1 MYITFSHVDLLD
13 LSETMLLFALTYTSV
28 LGRNELR
35 RPASSTTARKTT
47 TDDWLGLRPK
57 SNAEITSYEPS
68 SHGGGGQNASRRHD
82 FRRQSTQQRTSRSAG
97 LLFSDDDDDDDDK
110 RNKTTNRNVFD
121 SLADATYRGTGVSAV
136 PSPVPTTVN
145 GDAAPSADRT
155 WTSVSEP
162 QMLSKRRET
171 SPSIV
176 TVAKKTTAA
185 SGT

>member
-1 MYITFSHVDLLD
+1 
-13 LSETMLLFALTYTSV
+13 MLLFALTYTSV

-35 RPASSTTARKTT
+35 RPASSTTTRKTT

-97 LLFSDDDDDDDDK
+97 LLFSDDDDDDNDK
-110 RNKTTNRNVFD
+110 KNKTTNRNVFD

-136 PSPVPTTVN
+136 PSPVTTTVN

-155 WTSVSEP
+155 WTAVSEP
-162 QMLSKRRET
+162 QLTLSKRRET